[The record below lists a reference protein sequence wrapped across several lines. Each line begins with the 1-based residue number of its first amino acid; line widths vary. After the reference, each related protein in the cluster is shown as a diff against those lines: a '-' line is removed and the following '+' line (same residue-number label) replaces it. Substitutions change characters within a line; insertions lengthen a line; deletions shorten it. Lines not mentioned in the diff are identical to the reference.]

1 MRLAG
6 ITLAISAALAFAAAR
21 ADDKA
26 DLIRAVGAAGMENL
40 QRQMMARFD
49 TNGDGRLDDSEK
61 AKAAAEIQ
69 KQLSALDKNGNG
81 KLDPEEAAL
90 AKALMSR
97 SGQGGGPQ
105 FGAGGGGFGG
115 AGGAGGGGFGGA
127 GGVGGGTT
135 GGAAGSPEPKKTR
148 KERLLEKLDRNGD
161 GKVTKEEREAAA
173 AERKAEQEALK
184 EEKKAELERKKTKRK
199 ADSATD
205 EE

>member
-6 ITLAISAALAFAAAR
+6 ITLAISAALAFTAAAR

-26 DLIRAVGAAGMENL
+26 DLMRAVGAAGMVNL

-49 TNGDGRLDDSEK
+49 TNRDGRLDDAEK

-69 KQLSALDKNGNG
+69 KQLAALDKNGNG

-90 AKALMSR
+90 AKAMMSR

-115 AGGAGGGGFGGA
+115 AGGVGGGTAGGGFGGA
-127 GGVGGGTT
+127 AD
-135 GGAAGSPEPKKTR
+135 GAAGAPEPKKTR
-148 KERLLEKLDRNGD
+148 KQRLLEKLDQNGD

-184 EEKKAELERKKTKRK
+184 AEKKAELERKKAEREAEAA
-199 ADSATD
+199 AD
-205 EE
+205 EK